1 MRTAQRSTGTRNLT
15 CLRPMLTLDVA
26 RFELFLFA
34 PFHSEWRTCILHQ
47 AFTRS
52 ETGRLYELI
61 AVLCVPCAIAGGWRH
76 QLIPFLESIAS
87 APDVRPLV
95 RAEFKLH
102 ERVAASS

>member
-1 MRTAQRSTGTRNLT
+1 VQPWHACINSIKL
-15 CLRPMLTLDVA
+15 V
-26 RFELFLFA
+26 
-34 PFHSEWRTCILHQ
+34 HS
-47 AFTRS
+47 FV
-52 ETGRLYELI
+52 LYSMW
-61 AVLCVPCAIAGGWRH
+61 ADCGVMHATIAGDLPH

>member
-1 MRTAQRSTGTRNLT
+1 
-15 CLRPMLTLDVA
+15 MLTLDVA
-26 RFELFLFA
+26 HFGLLLLHHSTLSGVHAHSAELTLV
-34 PFHSEWRTCILHQ
+34 
-47 AFTRS
+47 
-52 ETGRLYELI
+52 GRLYELI
-61 AVLCVPCAIAGGWRH
+61 AVLCAACAIPGGLTH